1 MKLYFQN
8 LTKVLKNNYNLIVNI
23 TNDAWYKNSSG
34 PYQHFS
40 HAKIRAVME
49 GVILIRSANTGVSG
63 IISPEGNI
71 LSKLSLENKG
81 IIDYRLNIRTI
92 RNSV

>member
-1 MKLYFQN
+1 MGG
-8 LTKVLKNNYNLIVNI
+8 I
-23 TNDAWYKNSSG
+23 KNSSG

-49 GVILIRSANTGVSG
+49 GVTLIRSANTGVSG

-71 LSKLSLENKG
+71 LRKLSLENKG
-81 IIDYRLNIRTI
+81 IIDYRLNVRTI
-92 RNSV
+92 KTVYSIYREKVFYLIMLTLFF